1 MVFMSQHFPKLPPLV
16 PQRGTASSR
25 ALCQKLFIAQGWQ
38 IQGEIPNLAK
48 AVAIVSPHT
57 SNIDAWYG
65 FLAVAAL
72 GLKITV
78 LGKDNLF
85 KPPFK
90 PLLNWIGII
99 PVQRNSAHGLT
110 QQVVNR
116 IQQTNEI
123 WIGLAPEG
131 TRKKATQLKSGF
143 YHIAH
148 AANIPIVMLSF
159 DYDHKTIHCLGI
171 FYPSGNYPQDLEK
184 ILQCYAG
191 HFSPKNPQWLAEPL
205 QKLMKQS

>member
-85 KPPFK
+85 KRD
-90 PLLNWIGII
+90 II
-99 PVQRNSAHGLT
+99 HLSHDPIMLFIEVSR
-110 QQVVNR
+110 R
-116 IQQTNEI
+116 I
-123 WIGLAPEG
+123 
-131 TRKKATQLKSGF
+131 
-143 YHIAH
+143 
-148 AANIPIVMLSF
+148 
-159 DYDHKTIHCLGI
+159 LGI
-171 FYPSGNYPQDLEK
+171 VFTRIWQNSSDPG
-184 ILQCYAG
+184 G
-191 HFSPKNPQWLAEPL
+191 FTFG
-205 QKLMKQS
+205 

>member
-1 MVFMSQHFPKLPPLV
+1 MSQHFPKLPPLV
-16 PQRGTASSR
+16 PQRGTISSR
-25 ALCQKLFIAQGWQ
+25 ALCQKLFIAQGWK

-90 PLLNWIGII
+90 PLLNWVGII
-99 PVQRNSAHGLT
+99 PVQRDSAHGLT
-110 QQVVNR
+110 EQIAATIQRKQQ
-116 IQQTNEI
+116 I
-123 WIGLAPEG
+123 WIGMAPEG
-131 TRKKATQLKSGF
+131 TRKKASKIKSGF

-148 AANIPIVMLSF
+148 AAAIPIVMFAL
-159 DYDHKTIHCLGI
+159 DYDHKTIHCLGT
-171 FYPSGNYPQDLEK
+171 FYPSGNYTQDLER
-184 ILQCYAG
+184 ILQHYVG

-205 QKLMKQS
+205 QKLMKQP